1 MDYDKLYYKVG
12 FMESLHYLL
21 MKSHA
26 MLSRR
31 ILSEASRLGLTPGQP
46 KVLEFLLRHGESDQK
61 TIAAYCEIEPATV
74 GSTLLRMEEGGLI
87 LRRQKA
93 GNRRSLY
100 VSLTEKG
107 LDAANR
113 MTDVFCSAETSA
125 AEGLTAEETDR
136 LRELLDKLCGTM
148 QSQSEGKKKET

>member
-1 MDYDKLYYKVG
+1 MIPCFQLLVYALCLCHLADDG
-12 FMESLHYLL
+12 FQQLALCGV
-21 MKSHA
+21 
-26 MLSRR
+26 R
-31 ILSEASRLGLTPGQP
+31 
-46 KVLEFLLRHGESDQK
+46 
-61 TIAAYCEIEPATV
+61 
-74 GSTLLRMEEGGLI
+74 

-93 GNRRSLY
+93 GNRRSLC

-136 LRELLDKLCGTM
+136 LRELLDKLCDTM